1 MLEREG
7 KIDRD
12 KEKYELKRRA
22 VVVAKSVERFLPT
35 LEDPGSNPDIGK
47 FYKESL
53 LAFNS

>member
-47 FYKESL
+47 FYKES
-53 LAFNS
+53 F